1 MNAAAA
7 PQPSP
12 ADRARVRE
20 LLGREPQGAYS
31 IAARDA
37 DGQPRVL
44 QNAPFLDDGTP
55 MPTLFWLIGPDDVR
69 RIGRLE
75 AAGGVNAIE
84 LTFRTPAALAALK
97 EIRAEIPEMIAG
109 AGTILTADQV
119 HLAKEAGAHFG
130 VAPGMNPRVLA
141 AAREAG
147 LSFAPGIA
155 TPSDIEAA
163 LEFDCR
169 LLKFFPAE
177 PSGGLPYLNSIAAP
191 YLHFEIKFV
200 PLGGLSPANMASYL
214 QDSKIAALG
223 GAWLAPRDLIKVGS
237 WKEITDLAQSARAT
251 IKSVRG
257 AP

>member
-1 MNAAAA
+1 M
-7 PQPSP
+7 SP
-12 ADRARVRE
+12 LFDHE
-20 LLGREPQGAYS
+20 LGRRISDCGIVAVLILDRVEDAVQV
-31 IAARDA
+31 ARS
-37 DGQPRVL
+37 L
-44 QNAPFLDDGTP
+44 L
-55 MPTLFWLIGPDDVR
+55 
-69 RIGRLE
+69 
-75 AAGGVNAIE
+75 AGGVTAIE
-84 LTFRTPAALAALK
+84 LTFRTPAALGALK
-97 EIRAEIPEMIAG
+97 EIRAEVPEMIAG

-191 YLHFEIKFV
+191 YLHFGIKFF

-223 GAWLAPRDLIKVGS
+223 GSWLAPRDLINAGS
-237 WKEITDLAQSARAT
+237 WKEITGLAQSATAT
-251 IKSVRG
+251 IKSVRS
-257 AP
+257 AS